1 MCDKI
6 VTIRGVKNIIAQI
19 TAGLLF
25 NLIDLITG
33 IISAIKNKEV
43 KSSKLRDG
51 VFKKVGFLICYFLA
65 FLIDYY
71 GGIVGFN
78 LGFNVL
84 PVLITYTCTTE
95 AVSIIENVHKINPD
109 LLPEKLLKI
118 FAIKKGGD

>member
-1 MCDKI
+1 M
-6 VTIRGVKNIIAQI
+6 IAQI

-25 NLIDLITG
+25 NLTDLITG

-43 KSSKLRDG
+43 KSAKLRDG
-51 VFKKVGFLICYFLA
+51 IFKKVGFLICYFLA

-71 GGIVGFN
+71 GASVGFN

-95 AVSIIENVHKINPD
+95 AVSIIENVHNINPD
-109 LLPEKLLKI
+109 LLPNKLLKI
-118 FAIKKGGD
+118 FAIKKGDD